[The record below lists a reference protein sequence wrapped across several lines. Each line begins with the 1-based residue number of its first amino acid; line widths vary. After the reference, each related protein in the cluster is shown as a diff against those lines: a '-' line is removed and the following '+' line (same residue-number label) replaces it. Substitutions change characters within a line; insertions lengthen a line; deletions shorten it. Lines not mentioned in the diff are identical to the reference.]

1 MTPRPHV
8 IIDTD
13 PGIDDA
19 IAILMALA
27 YSDWDLLGLTTVGG
41 NVSAH
46 QSTRNALALLEYAQA
61 TSIPLARGSSRPLE
75 GRFANAHHFHGPT
88 GLSHPLPLPETRPVP
103 GGAVNFLAQQ
113 LLRGTSAVKIVA
125 LGPLTNIARLLRR
138 YPAAAEN
145 ISSLAVMGGAVGV
158 PGNVTANAEFNFYC
172 DPTAAAEVMASGIS
186 ITLIDLGASRQAAIN
201 RAEGETVRS
210 SHPLGWLAARLICQ
224 LVRPRHRPPGVPV
237 LRPTGLGRC
246 HPTPNP
252 ANSPGDLDRQYRP
265 GPWRLHHRVRTRPRC
280 PPRSG
285 RRPGVFPPSQ
295 QPSRPESYRRR
306 QPVTARRSRPFRLAQ
321 CGGTTT

>member
-1 MTPRPHV
+1 MTLPKPQV

-27 YSDWDLLGLTTVGG
+27 YPGWELLGLTTVGG

-46 QSTRNALALLEYAQA
+46 QATRNALALLEYAQA

-103 GGAVNFLAQQ
+103 GGAVNFMAQH
-113 LLRGTSAVKIVA
+113 LLRGISAVKIVA

-138 YPAAAEN
+138 FPAAAEN
-145 ISSLAVMGGAVGV
+145 ISSLVVMGGAVGV
-158 PGNVTANAEFNFYC
+158 PGNVTAGAEFNFYC
-172 DPTAAAEVMASGIS
+172 DPTAAAEVMASGIP
-186 ITLIDLGASRQAAIN
+186 ITLIDLGASRQAVVN

-210 SHPLGWLAARLICQ
+210 SHPLGWLAARLISNWFAQ
-224 LVRPRHRPPGVPV
+224 DPARQEFQFYDPLALAAAIQPQILQTRPVTLTIDTAQNPGACTVASEPGPIALPGPV
-237 LRPTGLGRC
+237 YAQEFFHLL
-246 HPTPNP
+246 
-252 ANSPGDLDRQYRP
+252 NSLLDLD
-265 GPWRLHHRVRTRPRC
+265 LT
-280 PPRSG
+280 
-285 RRPGVFPPSQ
+285 GVVN
-295 QPSRPESYRRR
+295 R
-306 QPVTARRSRPFRLAQ
+306 
-321 CGGTTT
+321 

>member
-1 MTPRPHV
+1 MMLRPQV

-46 QSTRNALALLEYAQA
+46 QATRNALALLEYARA

-210 SHPLGWLAARLICQ
+210 SHPLGWLAARLIANWFAQ
-224 LVRPRHRPPGVPV
+224 DTARQEFQFYDPLALAAVIQPQILQTRPVTLTVNTSQDSGACTV
-237 LRPTGLGRC
+237 
-246 HPTPNP
+246 
-252 ANSPGDLDRQYRP
+252 ASEP
-265 GPWRLHHRVRTRPRC
+265 GPVAL
-280 PPRSG
+280 
-285 RRPGVFPPSQ
+285 PG
-295 QPSRPESYRRR
+295 
-306 QPVTARRSRPFRLAQ
+306 PVDAQ
-321 CGGTTT
+321 EFFHLLNSLLDLNLTGVVNR